1 MPNPERG
8 QGCSYL
14 LCTEAPL
21 STIYEICR
29 DCATKLGWVPVPY
42 AVGIWEGK
50 CDLCKRTRPLCA
62 PRDYRTKEGKH
73 VNPDSD

>member
-1 MPNPERG
+1 M
-8 QGCSYL
+8 
-14 LCTEAPL
+14 T
-21 STIYEICR
+21 TIYEICR

-73 VNPDSD
+73 VSYTVEAE